1 MSTDQKE
8 KFEKKFNREL
18 NFLKNKGRLVDD
30 WINVFNHC
38 FTEGL
43 VASVLGELLGFKEK
57 DQDMLIIA
65 AILHDWFKRNE
76 REAVNKYGAEEYNKK
91 AKESSQFLKEA
102 GYYDDVILL
111 TESVGHS
118 SLSNILGK
126 DFIYQV
132 MHYIDDITFGNAVVS
147 LDERIDELESAER
160 YRELNESGKKLFNGK
175 TYFQVQR
182 EVGHIIEN
190 EIAKRLKVSP
200 EMIVSL
206 IKRKLKELF
215 NI

>member
-1 MSTDQKE
+1 MNQKE
-8 KFEKKFNREL
+8 KFEKKFNKEL
-18 NFLKNKGRLVDD
+18 IFLKNEGKLVDD
-30 WINVFNHC
+30 WANVFNHC
-38 FTEGL
+38 YTEGL
-43 VASVLGELLGFKEK
+43 VASILGELIRFKKE
-57 DQDMLIIA
+57 DQDLLITA

-76 REAVNKYGAEEYNKK
+76 REATNKYGAEEYNKK
-91 AKESSQFLKEA
+91 AKESSRFLKEA
-102 GYYDDVILL
+102 GYCNDVVLL

-118 SLSNILGK
+118 SLNNILGK
-126 DFIYQV
+126 DLIYQV
-132 MHYIDDITFGNAVVS
+132 MHYIDDITFGNTVVS

-160 YRELNESGKKLFNGK
+160 YRELNESGRKFFNGK

-190 EIAKRLKVSP
+190 EIAKRLKVNP

-206 IKRKLKELF
+206 IKHRLKKSF